1 MSTIRHP
8 VQTHAWWYAAAA
20 AVLLAGLLA
29 VLMATVFTTSS
40 SGTVGNTDVGT
51 RLVGYHGHAYAPP
64 CFMGRP
70 GDPIELARSGC
81 RA

>member
-29 VLMATVFTTSS
+29 VLMATVFTTS